1 MVRHTVGGVVLGLA
15 LSACGSTV
23 QVSSA
28 LSSGD
33 GLATPG
39 DNLGNSLGTGTTGTA
54 SGGGSSIGP
63 ATGSGG
69 SSGFVDGTSGGGSA
83 TGGPRPASTPSSAP
97 LATQAATGLGVTA
110 TTISIG
116 IGYTSDGDAANAAI
130 GASGVTSG
138 DEKANSQAL
147 VDEVNAHG
155 GVAGR
160 RLVPVFHAYR
170 ITSSDSGATQ
180 DEAAC
185 QDWTVDHKVLAVFS
199 SSLTDTLVA
208 CLKKAGVVMVK
219 GGQIVDADAAY
230 LRQYSNEVLLGT
242 MSIDRIFAD
251 QVRSLVRQDWFTG
264 WNTVTGKPGTAV
276 KVGVLTYDTDS
287 FDRGL
292 HRVLLPALKAAGH
305 APAAVDV
312 LQVHKPEQQ
321 SDAAGTTA
329 QIKSA
334 VLRMQQDGVTHL
346 VLGDASGFILEFFGS
361 NARAQGYY
369 PRLGVTS
376 GAGVQVV
383 HDAGLVTDQQLNGMG
398 GNGWLPTLDLIA
410 SESATYVNAETR
422 RCLDIMKR
430 RTGQTYT
437 SSNAATIALSDCD
450 AMFLFQRAMRSA
462 ATLTPAGLISAVDG
476 IGHAY
481 TSPVVGPTFLSPR
494 QHDDAVRAWDLNW
507 VESCTC
513 VKYSSQHDVPSA

>member
-1 MVRHTVGGVVLGLA
+1 MVRQVVGAVALGLA

-23 QVSSA
+23 QVSSSVSA
-28 LSSGD
+28 GD
-33 GLATPG
+33 GLAAPA
-39 DNLGNSLGTGTTGTA
+39 DSLGSGSTGTA
-54 SGGGSSIGP
+54 VGSGSS
-63 ATGSGG
+63 TGSTTGPG
-69 SSGFVDGTSGGGSA
+69 GTSGVVPGTAGGGSA
-83 TGGPRPASTPSSAP
+83 RAGTPAGSIATSAP

-110 TTISIG
+110 KTISIG

-130 GASGVTSG
+130 GASGITRG
-138 DEKANSQAL
+138 DERANSQAL

-160 RLVPVFHAYR
+160 RLVPVFYAYR
-170 ITSSDSGATQ
+170 VTSSESGATQ

-185 QDWTVDHKVLAVFS
+185 QGWTVDHKVLAVFS

-219 GGQIVDADAAY
+219 GGQIVDADTSY
-230 LRQYSNEVLLGT
+230 LRQYSNEILLST

-251 QVRSLVRQDWFTG
+251 QVRSLVRQHWFTG

-292 HRVLLPALKAAGH
+292 HRVLLPALEAAGH

-312 LQVHKPEQQ
+312 VQVHKPQQQ

-361 NARAQGYY
+361 NARSQGYY

-376 GAGVQVV
+376 GAGVQPV
-383 HDAGLVTDQQLNGMG
+383 HDAGLVTDQQLNGLG
-398 GNGWLPTLDLIA
+398 GNGWLPTIDLPATESGKYSNAA
-410 SESATYVNAETR
+410 SKH
-422 RCLDIMKR
+422 CLDIMKR

-437 SSNAATIALSDCD
+437 STNAASIALIDCD
-450 AMFLFQRAMRSA
+450 GMFLFQRALRSA
-462 ATLTPAGLISAVDG
+462 PSLSPAGLVSALDALG
-476 IGHAY
+476 GSY
-481 TSPVVGPTFLSPR
+481 TSPLVGPTYLSPQ
-494 QHDDAVRAWDLNW
+494 QHDNAVRGWDLNW
-507 VESCTC
+507 VQGCRC
-513 VKYSSQHDVPSA
+513 VRYSSQHDVPTA